1 MRPRLLPILQ
11 RYRLPTT
18 MADAE
23 LSAKIAVDS
32 QIPDAMDKA
41 KKATVS
47 FDKQVED
54 IGKKFSTAFKDITL
68 GFLAP
73 MVLLNSAISAISSAI
88 DKAKQDAKDIV
99 DFAAKGE
106 SVFADKGAGEMA
118 RAANRIVATNK
129 DKSMSKKQRSEAAQA
144 FMDAGDDGT
153 IFGDNETNRALKQY
167 LDEGEGKSF
176 AERMRRK
183 TKHMSMF
190 LGFTNIAQDPEM
202 QDVLTRRA
210 ELSNAR
216 AEAFSDNPNAKPQPR
231 SNYSAPQGVNSVVG
245 MGNNAALQAQ
255 IEQLDEARKQ
265 TMLLE
270 QIAGAGSH
278 TPPDFTKPAN
288 GASPSTAP
296 SRSAY
301 LNK

>member
-1 MRPRLLPILQ
+1 
-11 RYRLPTT
+11 

-23 LSAKIAVDS
+23 LSAKIQVDS
-32 QIPDAMDKA
+32 EIPDAMDKA

-47 FDKQVED
+47 FEKQVED

-129 DKSMSKKQRSEAAQA
+129 DKGMSKKQRSEAAQA

-190 LGFTNIAQDPEM
+190 LGFTNIAKDPEM

-216 AEAFSDNPNAKPQPR
+216 AAAFSDNPNANPR
-231 SNYSAPQGVNSVVG
+231 SNYSSPQGVNSVVG

-255 IEQLDEARKQ
+255 FEQLDEARKQ

-288 GASPSTAP
+288 SASPSTAP

-301 LNK
+301 LKK